1 VRIVQTLMGRPV
13 YEQTGDDEEDRRQ
26 HEHRT
31 EAGSHGSKT
40 LAPVSRPGKEGWDRD
55 PEPGRCQR
63 VPGPAVAAI
72 PKPIERL
79 YLAAVASLIGLLVRV
94 VLDP

>member
-1 VRIVQTLMGRPV
+1 
-13 YEQTGDDEEDRRQ
+13 
-26 HEHRT
+26 
-31 EAGSHGSKT
+31 
-40 LAPVSRPGKEGWDRD
+40 
-55 PEPGRCQR
+55 
-63 VPGPAVAAI
+63 VAAI